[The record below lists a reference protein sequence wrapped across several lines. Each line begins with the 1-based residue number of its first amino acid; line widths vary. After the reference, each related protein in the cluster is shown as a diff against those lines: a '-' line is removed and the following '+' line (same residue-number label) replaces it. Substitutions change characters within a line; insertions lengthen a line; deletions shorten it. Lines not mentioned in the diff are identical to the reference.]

1 MNFNPNINNRRS
13 IRLTGYDYS
22 QSGMY
27 FITICNQ
34 DKDCLYGEIMKGE
47 MILNDAGNMIN
58 KWWNKIPE
66 KFNDF
71 ELDTYQI
78 MPNHF
83 HAIIINNTTVGA
95 NPCVR
100 PEQPNPSLDSKKI
113 DSLSDIVQWFKT
125 MTTNEYIKGVKTL
138 EWTPFNGK
146 LWQRNYYDNV
156 IRDEKSYEKITD
168 YITNNPYYWEE
179 DRFFNK

>member
-66 KFNDF
+66 KFNAF

-95 NPCVR
+95 NPIAVNLR
-100 PEQPNPSLDSKKI
+100 LG
-113 DSLSDIVQWFKT
+113 
-125 MTTNEYIKGVKTL
+125 Y
-138 EWTPFNGK
+138 
-146 LWQRNYYDNV
+146 
-156 IRDEKSYEKITD
+156 
-168 YITNNPYYWEE
+168 
-179 DRFFNK
+179 

>member
-1 MNFNPNINNRRS
+1 M
-13 IRLTGYDYS
+13 
-22 QSGMY
+22 
-27 FITICNQ
+27 
-34 DKDCLYGEIMKGE
+34 
-47 MILNDAGNMIN
+47 
-58 KWWNKIPE
+58 
-66 KFNDF
+66 
-71 ELDTYQI
+71 
-78 MPNHF
+78 
-83 HAIIINNTTVGA
+83 GA

-100 PEQPNPSLDSKKI
+100 PEQPNPSLDNKKI

-156 IRDEKSYEKITD
+156 IRDEKSYEKISD
-168 YITNNPYYWEE
+168 YITNNPYHWEE